1 MRKLLIGF
9 IVVVVVAVPLYLRFH
24 KKKPNLDTAYVG
36 NREVTIWSTTA
47 QVRSPLATANFGD
60 RLAVVSRFNDQVQ
73 VRTASGVTGW
83 VNDRE
88 LLTPEFWQKAQDLN
102 STTAGKPIEAHGR
115 TRVLSNLHLDPG
127 RDTPRIRQVNKNVVV
142 DMYERRVL
150 PVPAPNA
157 QPKNADQ
164 ESAPPPDSA
173 AAPPESPAEAQSE
186 AKKEDWWLVR
196 AHLPD
201 ETQLSGWILGRFIDL
216 EVPQPLPDY
225 ASATGMRIVAW
236 FELNRVADSAGGTK
250 PQYLVLGAKGSEG
263 QPCDFTLMRVF
274 TWGNARQRYETAFV
288 ESNLC
293 GKLPL
298 NLMPGKTSGADASF
312 SFQDLSGGASGE
324 RLYKMHQ
331 TVVRRVRA
339 PGAAGAS
346 SPSPRH
352 LASRKHT

>member
-60 RLAVVSRFNDQVQ
+60 RLSVVSRFNDQVQ
-73 VRTASGVTGW
+73 VRTANGIIGW

-102 STTAGKPIEAHGR
+102 SATASRPIEAHGR

-127 RDTPRIRQVNKNVVV
+127 RDTPRIRQVNKNVAI

-157 QPKNADQ
+157 QAKGAESENA
-164 ESAPPPDSA
+164 SAP
-173 AAPPESPAEAQSE
+173 AAPAESVPEEKPE

-201 ETQLSGWILGRFIDL
+201 QTQLSGWILGRFIDL

-225 ASATGMRIVAW
+225 ASAAGMRIVAW
-236 FELNRVADSAGGTK
+236 FELNQVDDSAGGTK
-250 PQYLVLGAKGSEG
+250 PQYLVLGTKGSEG
-263 QPCDFTLMRVF
+263 QPCDFTLLRVF

-288 ESNLC
+288 ESNVC

-298 NLMPGKTSGADASF
+298 KLTAGTTPGADASF
-312 SFQDLSGGASGE
+312 SFHDLSDGASFGASGE

-331 TVVRRVRA
+331 TAVRRVRA
-339 PGAAGAS
+339 PGEAA
-346 SPSPRH
+346 PRSPRP
-352 LASRKHT
+352 SRKRP